1 MESRQKQLTRTHSL
15 QGALKVKDSKTGQ
28 MILKGNVLEESKL
41 EEEISQINHWQR
53 KEENRL
59 RWEKE
64 FAIKGFRKKMLKRG
78 KSIPDVLQLRL
89 PPIGTETTIYR
100 KLPVERTQSTDER
113 VHKTLAYRL
122 SSDDSSPERSPYN
135 SLENMFVKP
144 RLREQARRNTT
155 SLPALISPHLMRKA
169 SSMNDPRFTN
179 LIRQLVPNNEVVTDS
194 YETEGEQRPDE

>member
-1 MESRQKQLTRTHSL
+1 MSLLIERTTRF
-15 QGALKVKDSKTGQ
+15 KKD
-28 MILKGNVLEESKL
+28 V
-41 EEEISQINHWQR
+41 
-53 KEENRL
+53 
-59 RWEKE
+59 
-64 FAIKGFRKKMLKRG
+64 KKMLKRG

-89 PPIGTETTIYR
+89 PPIGTETPVSR

-135 SLENMFVKP
+135 SLENMYVKP